1 MKSVVALIDIKL
13 AIRQNM
19 MNQMSVASSNTIN
32 QNSESSNKNVTI
44 ERAEVNLYANIA
56 NDYDAQRAGE
66 NIAEEILK
74 IARKSSIQGI
84 RR

>member
-1 MKSVVALIDIKL
+1 
-13 AIRQNM
+13 
-19 MNQMSVASSNTIN
+19 MSVASSNTIN